1 MPTQP
6 MINQILKDFRDR
18 YPDKQIGVKAQIY
31 MDIIEF
37 MTNAL
42 DLAYTQG
49 FQDALE
55 KAIESYPL
63 VEWFAED
70 AYDVKK
76 KTLALLT
83 SLKDS
88 LSSNSSH
95 IL

>member
-1 MPTQP
+1 
-6 MINQILKDFRDR
+6 MINSEKEKELQAIANRGELTP
-18 YPDKQIGVKAQIY
+18 YGIAC
-31 MDIIEF
+31 E
-37 MTNAL
+37 
-42 DLAYTQG
+42 AYTQG

-55 KAIESYPL
+55 KAIESYSL